1 MSEEQ
6 RRQLQQQL
14 WNIANTLRGKM
25 GADEFRDYI
34 LGFIFY
40 KYLSEKI
47 QRFADGE
54 LAQENLKFAEIN
66 ESTAKGKEYIEALED
81 AALDELGY
89 FLKPSEMFHAIAMK
103 GSNQLDANR
112 VGDSHNFIL
121 GDLTKILKNIEQST
135 QGTDSADD
143 FVNLFEDLDLTSS
156 KLGKTEKEKND
167 LVAKVLVHLDKIDF
181 NLSDATA
188 DVLGD
193 AYEYLIGE
201 FASGAGKKAGEFYTP
216 QPVSTL
222 LAKLVT
228 ANNKNL
234 KSVYDPTCGSGSL
247 LLRVKREATNVDKI
261 YGQELNRTTYNLARM
276 NMILHDVHYA
286 DFDIRQEDT
295 LERPQHR
302 ELRFDAIVANPPF
315 SAQWSA
321 SQLHMND
328 DRFSVYGKLA
338 PSSKADMA
346 FVQHMVY
353 QLAEEGTMAVVLPH
367 GVLYRGGAEGHIRQ
381 YLIEQLNCL
390 DAVIGLPANMF
401 HGTVSIPVVVLV
413 FKKCRKNPDNILFID
428 ASQHFDKIKTKNVIR
443 SEHIQMIVDAYKS
456 WINEDKYS
464 HAASIE
470 SIKSNNYNLNIPR
483 YVDTFEVDDIVDL
496 KVIAEYLK
504 QLDEKSQEADK
515 TIFVFCNELN
525 IPAPKG
531 NNVFWLTQ
539 YKKGVMQ
546 QIFSQ
551 ELRFKDDAGQDFPE
565 WRDSTLGDLTNFKN
579 GKGHESIISDQGN
592 FIVVN
597 SKFIASDG
605 LVFKKSSQALTPIEK
620 DSIVMVMSDVPN
632 GKALAKCFYVKIGNK
647 YTLNQRICSLK
658 SENNN
663 NKFIYYIVNRNAYF
677 LAFDSGVGQTNLKK
691 NEVLSCP
698 LKIPKSLKEQA
709 KIANFLTSID
719 DKITAAETQLNATK
733 QYKQDLLQ

>member
-1 MSEEQ
+1 VSEEQ

-47 QRFADGE
+47 QRFADKE
-54 LAQENLKFAEIN
+54 LVQDGITFAEIKEN
-66 ESTAKGKEYIEALED
+66 TPEGLEYIQALEE

-89 FLKPSEMFHAIAMK
+89 FLKPSELFHAIAMK
-103 GSNQLDANR
+103 GSNQHDGNNEGAN
-112 VGDSHNFIL
+112 HNFIL

-135 QGTDSADD
+135 LGTDSADD

-156 KLGKTEKEKND
+156 KLGNTEKEKND

-181 NLSDATA
+181 NLEDTNA

-222 LAKLVT
+222 LAKIVT
-228 ANNKNL
+228 SGNKTL

-247 LLRVKREATNVDKI
+247 LLRVKREATKVDKI

-286 DFDIRQEDT
+286 DFDIKQEDT

-302 ELRFDAIVANPPF
+302 DLRFDAIVANPPF

-353 QLAEEGTMAVVLPH
+353 HLAEEGTMAVVLPH
-367 GVLYRGGAEGHIRQ
+367 GVLFRGAAEGHIRT

-401 HGTVSIPVVVLV
+401 YGAAIPTVVLV
-413 FKKCRKNPDNILFID
+413 FKKCRKNPDDILFID
-428 ASQHFDKIKTKNVIR
+428 ASQHFDKVKTTNVMR
-443 SEHIQMIVDAYKS
+443 PEHIEKIIETYKARS
-456 WINEDKYS
+456 NQEKYS
-464 HAASIE
+464 YVASLAD
-470 SIKSNNYNLNIPR
+470 IKSNDYNLNIPR
-483 YVDTFEVDDIVDL
+483 YVDTFEADEEIDL
-496 KVIAEYLK
+496 IAIADQLNVIDQQSKETDAVIAG
-504 QLDEKSQEADK
+504 
-515 TIFVFCNELN
+515 FCKEL
-525 IPAPKG
+525 G
-531 NNVFWLTQ
+531 
-539 YKKGVMQ
+539 
-546 QIFSQ
+546 
-551 ELRFKDDAGQDFPE
+551 
-565 WRDSTLGDLTNFKN
+565 
-579 GKGHESIISDQGN
+579 ISPP
-592 FIVVN
+592 FAV
-597 SKFIASDG
+597 
-605 LVFKKSSQALTPIEK
+605 E
-620 DSIVMVMSDVPN
+620 
-632 GKALAKCFYVKIGNK
+632 
-647 YTLNQRICSLK
+647 
-658 SENNN
+658 
-663 NKFIYYIVNRNAYF
+663 
-677 LAFDSGVGQTNLKK
+677 
-691 NEVLSCP
+691 
-698 LKIPKSLKEQA
+698 EQ
-709 KIANFLTSID
+709 
-719 DKITAAETQLNATK
+719 
-733 QYKQDLLQ
+733 

>member
-47 QRFADGE
+47 QRFADAE
-54 LAQENLKFAEIN
+54 LLQEDMKFAEIK
-66 ESTAKGKEYIEALED
+66 EETAEGQEYIEALED
-81 AALDELGY
+81 AAVNELGY
-89 FLKPSEMFHAIAMK
+89 FLKPSELFHAIAMK
-103 GSNQLDANR
+103 GSNQLDSNG

-135 QGTDSADD
+135 LGTDSADD
-143 FVNLFEDLDLTSS
+143 FANLFEDLDLTSG

-247 LLRVKREATNVDKI
+247 LLRVKREATKVDKI
-261 YGQELNRTTYNLARM
+261 YGQEMNRTTYNLARM

-286 DFDIRQEDT
+286 DFDIKQEDT

-302 ELRFDAIVANPPF
+302 DLRFDAIVANPPF

-353 QLAEEGTMAVVLPH
+353 HLAEEGTMAVVLPH
-367 GVLYRGGAEGHIRQ
+367 GVLFRGGAEGHIRQ

-390 DAVIGLPANMF
+390 DAVIGLPANIF
-401 HGTVSIPVVVLV
+401 YGTPIPTSVLV

-428 ASQHFDKIKTKNVIR
+428 ASQHYEKVKTNNVMR
-443 SEHIQMIVDAYKS
+443 PEHIQKIVDTYKARS
-456 WINEDKYS
+456 NEDKYS
-464 HAASIE
+464 HIASFN
-470 SIKSNNYNLNIPR
+470 SIKANDYNLNIPR
-483 YVDTFEVDDIVDL
+483 YVDTFEAEDTIDL
-496 KVIAEYLK
+496 GAISAQLIA
-504 QLDEKSQEADK
+504 LDKASQTTDV
-515 TIFVFCNELN
+515 T
-525 IPAPKG
+525 
-531 NNVFWLTQ
+531 
-539 YKKGVMQ
+539 
-546 QIFSQ
+546 
-551 ELRFKDDAGQDFPE
+551 
-565 WRDSTLGDLTNFKN
+565 
-579 GKGHESIISDQGN
+579 
-592 FIVVN
+592 
-597 SKFIASDG
+597 IASFCKELG
-605 LVFKKSSQALTPIEK
+605 IEPPFAVLGQQA
-620 DSIVMVMSDVPN
+620 
-632 GKALAKCFYVKIGNK
+632 
-647 YTLNQRICSLK
+647 
-658 SENNN
+658 
-663 NKFIYYIVNRNAYF
+663 
-677 LAFDSGVGQTNLKK
+677 
-691 NEVLSCP
+691 
-698 LKIPKSLKEQA
+698 
-709 KIANFLTSID
+709 
-719 DKITAAETQLNATK
+719 
-733 QYKQDLLQ
+733 